1 MKIHILCDN
10 TAKPPFSQKRPM
22 TTLFDLE
29 FNERYVYLLSLFFKA
44 QSGAPVASGV
54 KPHGKLNQWA
64 SHWQMVHFN
73 TQLAFR

>member
-29 FNERYVYLLSLFFKA
+29 FNERYVYLLSLFLKHKV
-44 QSGAPVASGV
+44 GP
-54 KPHGKLNQWA
+54 
-64 SHWQMVHFN
+64 
-73 TQLAFR
+73 QLHQG